1 MGRRGGLTSEKLEA
15 LADFETSD
23 TFEEVEKLCLRYAV
37 EMTKTPMT
45 VPDELFEAL
54 RKRFTE
60 IQLVELTSCIAW
72 EQYRARFDH
81 AFAIGSGGFSEGSFC
96 PLPERAVPLAT
107 AQNE

>member
-1 MGRRGGLTSEKLEA
+1 MGRQGGLTTEKLEA
-15 LADFETSD
+15 LADFETSEALD
-23 TFEEVEKLCLRYAV
+23 ETEKLCLRYAV

-60 IQLVELTSCIAW
+60 KQLVELTSCIAW

-96 PLPERAVPLAT
+96 PVPERAVPLVK
-107 AQNE
+107 AQN